1 MEKEASQMLRRTVIL
16 ITGLVVFV
24 VILAACG
31 GDSTA
36 TPLPVT
42 SSIEPTGGQSA
53 ESLASVSATD
63 TGAAI
68 PESPAPVAPE
78 QTTLSTVD
86 VVKLLKPSVVQIV
99 TEFSAMGTFNQ
110 PGPSVGVGTG
120 IILDTQGNILTNNH
134 VIDGAQAIMVTL
146 NNGESFT
153 AQLIGGDAA
162 TDTAVIRIEAD
173 SLRPPQIGRS
183 SELQV
188 GQEVIA
194 IGHALGLP
202 GGPTVSK
209 GVISALGRSIDV
221 DAQTTMVD
229 LIQTDASINPGN
241 SGGPLSN
248 ASGEVIGINSAG
260 IRGSQGIGFAI
271 NIDDAQLVVEQLLE
285 KGYVD
290 RGFLGISPVT
300 LSPFLASQAGAP
312 VDAGIFIVRI
322 VPGSAAEF
330 AGLQAEDVIVQMAGE
345 PILNTG
351 ELSKFLVAHLP
362 GETVSVVVYRGDE
375 QITVEVTL
383 GERPRT

>member
-1 MEKEASQMLRRTVIL
+1 MLRRTAFLV
-16 ITGLVVFV
+16 TGFVVFV

-31 GDSTA
+31 GNGGAITA
-36 TPLPVT
+36 TPSATLAPP
-42 SSIEPTGGQSA
+42 SATGTVEIISGSQTL
-53 ESLASVSATD
+53 LASALT
-63 TGAAI
+63 A
-68 PESPAPVAPE
+68 
-78 QTTLSTVD
+78 LSTVE

-99 TEFSAMGTFNQ
+99 TEFSLMGAFNQ
-110 PGPSVGVGTG
+110 PAPSVGVGTG

-146 NNGESFT
+146 NKGEGFT

-173 SLRPPQIGRS
+173 GLRPAKFGRS
-183 SELQV
+183 AELQV

-194 IGHALGLP
+194 IGHALALP

-248 ASGEVIGINSAG
+248 TNGEVIGINSAG

-271 NIDDAQLVVEQLLE
+271 SIDDAQLVVEQLLE
-285 KGYVD
+285 TGFVN
-290 RGFLGISPVT
+290 RGFLGISPIT
-300 LSPFLASQAGAP
+300 LSPSLASQVGAP
-312 VDAGIFIVRI
+312 VDAGILVVRT
-322 VPGSAAEF
+322 VPGSAAEI

-351 ELSKFLVAHLP
+351 KLSKFLVAHPP
-362 GETVSVVVYRGDE
+362 GETISVLVYRGDK
-375 QITVEVTL
+375 QITVELTL
-383 GERPRT
+383 GDRPRR